1 MMIIIIKEY
10 NYEWETDFF
19 KLHTGKRFTPG
30 INYPEL
36 LIECYLS
43 LKVAVYKIEAVCLT
57 AGRTAEEIS
66 PLEQAE
72 GDETEYSCV

>member
-1 MMIIIIKEY
+1 MERKFFTLQ
-10 NYEWETDFF
+10 TDRRST
-19 KLHTGKRFTPG
+19 LG

-43 LKVAVYKIEAVCLT
+43 LKVAVYEIEAVCLT
-57 AGRTAEEIS
+57 AGRTAEEIL

-72 GDETEYSCV
+72 GDETEYLCV